1 VHGRI
6 GYVPNVISHRFHG
19 RKQKR
24 GYLSRWEMFLRH
36 GFDPDRDL
44 KRNSYGVLEWDGG
57 KPELERECFLYLR
70 SRGEDDNC
78 AE

>member
-1 VHGRI
+1 
-6 GYVPNVISHRFHG
+6 
-19 RKQKR
+19 
-24 GYLSRWEMFLRH
+24 MFLRH

-57 KPELERECFLYLR
+57 KPELEREWLLYLR
-70 SRGEDDNC
+70 SRGEDDNY